1 MLSRPGEFNPN
12 NFGISLLPAMM
23 SDYGKKIKNKK
34 QLIFIKAKQGFSR
47 NHEINCLTNYVE
59 RAQ

>member
-23 SDYGKKIKNKK
+23 SDYGKKKK
-34 QLIFIKAKQGFSR
+34 KLVVMKAKQGFSR

-59 RAQ
+59 GAQ

>member
-23 SDYGKKIKNKK
+23 SEYAKKKK
-34 QLIFIKAKQGFSR
+34 KTCRHESKARVLKKS
-47 NHEINCLTNYVE
+47 
-59 RAQ
+59 

>member
-23 SDYGKKIKNKK
+23 SDYGKKTSRHESKARALKK
-34 QLIFIKAKQGFSR
+34 S
-47 NHEINCLTNYVE
+47 
-59 RAQ
+59 